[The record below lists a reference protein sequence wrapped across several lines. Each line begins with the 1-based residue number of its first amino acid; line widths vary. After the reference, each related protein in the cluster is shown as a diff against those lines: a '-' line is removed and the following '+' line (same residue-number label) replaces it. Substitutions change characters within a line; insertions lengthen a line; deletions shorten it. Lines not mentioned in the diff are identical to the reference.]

1 MMWGISINNV
11 SVTKK
16 GGGGGQFRYQQS
28 KPDSG
33 FGPLGPK
40 NTTPLNSMTGS
51 NSANSDMIKQ
61 K

>member
-11 SVTKK
+11 SVTNKE
-16 GGGGGQFRYQQS
+16 GGQFRYQQS

-51 NSANSDMIKQ
+51 NAANSDMIKQ